1 MRGFLPHPDDVP
13 VELSLRPS
21 PSLFRQRLHTISLGG
36 VACNHPRAYRR
47 GMAVE
52 MTIPS
57 LGEQA
62 RYPGYVAWCQRQDDG
77 YRVGIAFVDEQALFG
92 ARMSEQVCQIQQYC
106 QLHGVSQAE
115 PYHLEALA
123 QEWVSL
129 HASEFSEAS
138 LDARHGPSASTMPLQ
153 A

>member
-1 MRGFLPHPDDVP
+1 MRGFLPHPDDIP
-13 VELSLRPS
+13 VQLTLRQS

-52 MTIPS
+52 MLIPS

-77 YRVGIAFVDEQALFG
+77 YRVGIVFTDEQALFG
-92 ARMSEQVCQIQQYC
+92 ARMSEQVCQIQHFCLQ
-106 QLHGVSQAE
+106 QDDSEGQPVNV
-115 PYHLEALA
+115 EALA
-123 QEWVSL
+123 QQWVSL
-129 HASEFSEAS
+129 HASEFSAAS
-138 LDARHGPSASTMPLQ
+138 LQHDRTLQTPPMPR
-153 A
+153 AT

>member
-13 VELSLRPS
+13 VELTLRPS

-52 MTIPS
+52 MVIPS

-62 RYPGYVAWCQRQDDG
+62 RYPGYVAWCQRQQDG
-77 YRVGIAFVDEQALFG
+77 YRVGIVFIDEQALFG
-92 ARMSEQVCQIQQYC
+92 ARMGEQVCQIQHFC
-106 QLHGVSQAE
+106 QQQGIDGDQPDA
-115 PYHLEALA
+115 LEALA
-123 QEWVSL
+123 QQWVTL

-138 LDARHGPSASTMPLQ
+138 LEKAPS
-153 A
+153 